1 MTDDRGRELRSIV
14 SQPKRLA
21 LLVALVVGP
30 PGYRRR
36 DSLLALLWPELDEG
50 RARVALNQA
59 VRFLRR
65 ELGGAAD
72 SVILSR
78 GVDEIGVNADGLWCD
93 ATVFRDT
100 MEQNDFDGAL
110 RLYRG
115 DLLEGFY
122 AEQGAGFQDWL
133 DRERDLL
140 KSVAA
145 RAARAM
151 AGALERDRNYT
162 PAVAAARRAVELA
175 EADERVVRELLQLL
189 DRVGDRAGALQAYAT
204 FERRLERDFEAQPA
218 AETTALIE
226 RIRARAEPVEH
237 APEVA
242 SPNGVDHVARPV
254 DRIATPG
261 RHVDVVVNRTPDSPK
276 AAARANTPSFLAI
289 VAGRK
294 WWLLAGAMIG
304 AAATLAISS
313 LLR

>member
-50 RARVALNQA
+50 RGRVALNQA

-65 ELGGAAD
+65 ELGGDAD

-78 GVDEIGVNADGLWCD
+78 GVDEIGVNAEGLWCD
-93 ATVFRDT
+93 AMVFRES

-133 DRERDLL
+133 DRERDML
-140 KSVAA
+140 KAVAA

-226 RIRARAEPVEH
+226 RIRARAEP
-237 APEVA
+237 AARDPDA
-242 SPNGVDHVARPV
+242 GSPNGDRVPRPAG
-254 DRIATPG
+254 DRVVTPN
-261 RHVDVVVNRTPDSPK
+261 RHVDVVMHTTPQPAK
-276 AAARANTPSFLAI
+276 ARSAPSLLTV
-289 VAGRK
+289 VAERK
-294 WWLLAGAMIG
+294 WWLLTGAILG
-304 AAATLAISS
+304 AAAALATVSV
-313 LLR
+313 LR